1 MIRSFELSDLDR
13 IVEIEQQSFP
23 KSPYPDSAFLHL
35 YCLHPKCFLVYVGPS
50 KEKKEGEIFGYL
62 VIAEDGH
69 LISLAVHPRHR
80 RKGVATALIEKTKRI
95 LPGKKLWAEVRQT
108 NEGARVFY
116 EKLGFQ
122 TVGTLFNYYGGEDAL
137 VVQWAPPYLRKA
149 R

>member
-1 MIRSFELSDLDR
+1 MIRPFVLGDLDR
-13 IVEIEQQSFP
+13 IVEIEEQSFP
-23 KSPYPDSAFLHL
+23 KSPYPASAFLHL
-35 YCLHPKCFLVYVGPS
+35 YWLHPKGFFVYVGPS
-50 KEKKEGEIFGYL
+50 KEKKEGEVFGYL

-69 LISLAVHPRHR
+69 LISLAVDPHNR

-108 NEGARVFY
+108 NAGARAFY

-137 VVQWAPPYLRKA
+137 VVQWTPPYLRKTQ
-149 R
+149 